1 MIHNQDGSTKPI
13 PYGKENQCIY
23 SVGRRYVNEILLD
36 EGSKHDNITF
46 HFNHKLL
53 RANLETAEL
62 VFEHQE
68 QDHKFSFLIE
78 TFTTFEEKKQEEILK
93 SLVGRDEV
101 DSDRQIRLS
110 YWLRRSLFCC
120 EEGDDEEG
128 EVQLQPDLHPSRL
141 HGAVHPTDR

>member
-1 MIHNQDGSTKPI
+1 MYARMIHNQDGSTKPI

-120 EEGDDEEG
+120 EEGDDEEA
-128 EVQLQPDLHPSRL
+128 EV
-141 HGAVHPTDR
+141 

>member
-1 MIHNQDGSTKPI
+1 MGALEKAGLEEHVRGYGIPMYARMIHNQDGSTKPI

-78 TFTTFEEKKQEEILK
+78 TFTTFEEKKTRGNLEI
-93 SLVGRDEV
+93 SCRE
-101 DSDRQIRLS
+101 
-110 YWLRRSLFCC
+110 RRSR
-120 EEGDDEEG
+120 
-128 EVQLQPDLHPSRL
+128 Q
-141 HGAVHPTDR
+141 